1 MSTNTRLMSDDDL
14 VRTTGKKRYAKQADW
29 FKAQFGIDV
38 TRAADGKLVMTWVQF
53 DALLAKKNGTAG
65 ASSAQEVVLCFD

>member
-1 MSTNTRLMSDDDL
+1 MNARLMSDEDL
-14 VRTTGKKRYAKQADW
+14 VRVTGKRRYTKQAEW
-29 FKAQFGIDV
+29 FAAQFGVSV

-65 ASSAQEVVLCFD
+65 TAASQSVELCFD